1 MSTSGVREKAS
12 EAAAYAASATAEAAA
27 HAAAATAEATAHA
40 ASATA
45 EAAAH
50 AARKGGEVA
59 VLAGK
64 AAARAAATGASA
76 VGSAWLSLSEHVHAG
91 AVAVKATWSS
101 MTPDQKRV
109 TFGVGVV
116 GFSAGACLLL
126 ATRSTARDRDAA
138 TSSSSTSRSTSAM
151 HQVHKDLD
159 LRVASDTSSKD
170 GGGADATRGDAANGA
185 ADDDVRVLEI
195 VMSGGPLG
203 GKSTLIER
211 VAPLLRDR

>member
-1 MSTSGVREKAS
+1 MRIERIRPCDGVWAAFRRSGQVV
-12 EAAAYAASATAEAAA
+12 AAPGLAKDCKWHFGTVCDVSRGLRLTP
-27 HAAAATAEATAHA
+27 
-40 ASATA
+40 
-45 EAAAH
+45 
-50 AARKGGEVA
+50 GGQQ
-59 VLAGK
+59 LP
-64 AAARAAATGASA
+64 
-76 VGSAWLSLSEHVHAG
+76 HVHAG

-101 MTPDQKRV
+101 MDTNQKRV
-109 TFGVGVV
+109 TFGVGIV

-126 ATRSTARDRDAA
+126 ASRSTARNRDAA
-138 TSSSSTSRSTSAM
+138 ASSSSTSRSTSAM

-170 GGGADATRGDAANGA
+170 SGGADATHGDAANGA

>member
-12 EAAAYAASATAEAAA
+12 EAAA
-27 HAAAATAEATAHA
+27 HAAAAA
-40 ASATA
+40 AG
-45 EAAAH
+45 

-101 MTPDQKRV
+101 MDTNQKRV

-126 ATRSTARDRDAA
+126 ASRSTARNRDAA
-138 TSSSSTSRSTSAM
+138 ASSSSTSRSTSAM

-159 LRVASDTSSKD
+159 LRVASDTSSKAS
-170 GGGADATRGDAANGA
+170 GGADATHGDAANGA

>member
-12 EAAAYAASATAEAAA
+12 EAAA
-27 HAAAATAEATAHA
+27 HAAAAA
-40 ASATA
+40 AG
-45 EAAAH
+45 

-101 MTPDQKRV
+101 MDTNQKRV

-126 ATRSTARDRDAA
+126 ASRSTARNRDAA
-138 TSSSSTSRSTSAM
+138 ASSSSTSRSTSAM

-159 LRVASDTSSKD
+159 LRVASDTSSKAS
-170 GGGADATRGDAANGA
+170 GGGADATHGDAANGA